1 VVVCTSIA
9 SARVEREQQLP
20 EDAVEDIDDVEEPEP
35 EAPPRLRAAGEDI
48 LRRGQDVRSS
58 SLESDIGDRLLRV
71 LHQVGRIDHVCHEH
85 AGGLFAEDRE
95 PQDEWER
102 AELEQSTRGFI
113 CWCADQLAEAAGLA
127 VEFATVL
134 CAEVEDHKS
143 RSKIVDELRSELMME
158 LAIETA
164 PPTRHAPLS
173 ATKRAVA
180 DDVEID
186 LRFAAGDLAK
196 AAFELADSRW
206 PAQAAVTAVYV
217 AAKLLAAGGRIA
229 DTVGYES
236 WPERE
241 R

>member
-1 VVVCTSIA
+1 MG
-9 SARVEREQQLP
+9 VEREQQLP
-20 EDAVEDIDDVEEPEP
+20 EDAVQDVDDVEEPEP

-58 SLESDIGDRLLRV
+58 SLESDVGDRLLRV

-85 AGGLFAEDRE
+85 AGGLFGEDLE
-95 PQDEWER
+95 PRDEWER
-102 AELEQSTRGFI
+102 EDLEQSTRGFI

-143 RSKIVDELRSELMME
+143 RSEIVDELRSELMME

-180 DDVEID
+180 DDVELD

-206 PAQAAVTAVYV
+206 PAQAANTAVYI

>member
-1 VVVCTSIA
+1 
-9 SARVEREQQLP
+9 VEREQQLP
-20 EDAVEDIDDVEEPEP
+20 EDAVDDVEEPEP

-58 SLESDIGDRLLRV
+58 SLENDVGDRLLRV
-71 LHQVGRIDHVCHEH
+71 LHQVGRIDHVCHEQ

-95 PQDEWER
+95 PRDEWER
-102 AELEQSTRGFI
+102 EDLEQSTRGFI
-113 CWCADQLAEAAGLA
+113 CWCADQLAETAGLA
-127 VEFATVL
+127 IEFATML

-143 RSKIVDELRSELMME
+143 RSEIVDELRSELMME

-164 PPTRHAPLS
+164 PPTRHTPLS

-180 DDVEID
+180 DDVEVD

-206 PAQAAVTAVYV
+206 PAQAANTAVYIRQ
-217 AAKLLAAGGRIA
+217 AAGRRRA
-229 DTVGYES
+229 DGGHRRLRGLARARALGAWCFS
-236 WPERE
+236 
-241 R
+241 

>member
-1 VVVCTSIA
+1 
-9 SARVEREQQLP
+9 VEREQQLP
-20 EDAVEDIDDVEEPEP
+20 ENAVDDVEEPEP
-35 EAPPRLRAAGEDI
+35 EAPPRLRAAGEDV

-58 SLESDIGDRLLRV
+58 SLESDVGDRLLRV

-85 AGGLFAEDRE
+85 AGGLFGEDRE
-95 PQDEWER
+95 PRDEWER
-102 AELEQSTRGFI
+102 EDLEQSTRGFI

-127 VEFATVL
+127 IEFATVL

-143 RSKIVDELRSELMME
+143 RSEIVDELRSELMME

-173 ATKRAVA
+173 ATKRVVA
-180 DDVEID
+180 DDVEVD

-206 PAQAAVTAVYV
+206 PAQAANTAVYI